1 MTFNCQR
8 SKQLQGCPNRT
19 CLVDSPVISENTNLK
34 KLLVVGRE
42 KGSTQQDSEK
52 CVLHIRSEVK
62 LDAFVNSALF
72 RFTKGLVLRN
82 TIQ

>member
-1 MTFNCQR
+1 MNFKCHR
-8 SKQLQGCPNRT
+8 SKQHGGGLNRT
-19 CLVDSPVISENTNLK
+19 CRADSPVISEYTNLE

-42 KGSTQQDSEK
+42 KRSILQDSVK

-62 LDAFVNSALF
+62 PDTFVNSSMF